1 MKKTKKKGLA
11 SEAKDAAGAEA
22 EAAAVVATERAAA
35 SPDAKKPAPEP
46 KLSLAEQ
53 RVKARAEMFAAVNK
67 KYGKGAIGTGKTI
80 ERRAVQRL
88 STGSFRLDFALGG
101 GWARGRMNLI
111 WGERSSAKT
120 TDMLK
125 TAGLAQKTDALTG
138 KFVWEVENPLP
149 MVVQW
154 IDVEGA
160 FDRLW
165 AEAHGVDVDAL
176 ILSRPET
183 GEQTADMVEAALS
196 SGAVDVVVID
206 SLAAMVPQAEL
217 EGAMEDN
224 SIGVAAR
231 LNSKMFRKVQARIN
245 EAARSEHALM
255 PTLLVINQLRTKIGV
270 MFGDPSVKPGGVA
283 QDFYSS
289 IEVRK
294 TASKIEHFDAETKML
309 PRCGTFKFVVIKN
322 KLSPPRVNG
331 EYVMMLADDPKDER
345 LRAGTIDEV
354 KEVMAA
360 AERLGVYLPPH
371 SADAKLEEGE
381 VRRKKFRIHDQDFD
395 TKRELYERY
404 VLDAERFVTLK
415 RDLLSQLLPQL

>member
-1 MKKTKKKGLA
+1 MKKAKKKGLA
-11 SEAKDAAGAEA
+11 SEAKDAADEAGAAAAAA
-22 EAAAVVATERAAA
+22 EAAPPAEGTTKA
-35 SPDAKKPAPEP
+35 APEP
-46 KLSLAEQ
+46 KLSLADQ
-53 RVKARAEMFAAVNK
+53 RIKARAEMFSAVNK
-67 KYGKGAIGTGKTI
+67 KYGKGAIGTGKSI
-80 ERRAVQRL
+80 ERRSVQRL

-125 TAGLAQKTDALTG
+125 TAGLAQKTDTLTG
-138 KFVWEVENPLP
+138 KFIWEVENPLP

-183 GEQTADMVEAALS
+183 GEQTADMVEASLS
-196 SGAVDVVVID
+196 SGAVDVVIID

-217 EGAMEDN
+217 EGAMDAN

-294 TASKIEHFDAETKML
+294 TASKIEHFDQEKML
-309 PRCGTFKFVVIKN
+309 PRCGLFKFVVIKN

-331 EYVMMLADDPKDER
+331 EYTMMLADDPKDER

-354 KEVMAA
+354 KEVIAA
-360 AERLGVYLPPH
+360 AERLGVYA
-371 SADAKLEEGE
+371 SAD
-381 VRRKKFRIHDQDFD
+381 RKYRIYDQEFE
-395 TKRELYERY
+395 TKRELYEKY
-404 VLDAERFVTLK
+404 VLDAQRFTTLK
-415 RDLLSQLLPQL
+415 RDLLAQLLPTL